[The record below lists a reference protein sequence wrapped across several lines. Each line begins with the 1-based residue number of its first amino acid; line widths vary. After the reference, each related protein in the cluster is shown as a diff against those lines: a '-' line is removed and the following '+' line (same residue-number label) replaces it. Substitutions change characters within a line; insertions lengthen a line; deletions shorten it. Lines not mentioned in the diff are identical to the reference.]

1 MLSSTVLTP
10 SVLSEITSLPGLWTG
25 KLVIHR
31 DNSYMATR
39 NGGPVA
45 ETFRLELYRQEDT
58 SSRFR
63 KLFSEYAISNPAR
76 LINHFSTV
84 DLPLQ
89 VDREILK
96 SLK

>member
-10 SVLSEITSLPGLWTG
+10 SVLSEITNLPGLWTG

-39 NGGPVA
+39 NGGPVV
-45 ETFRLELYRQEDT
+45 ETIRLQLYRQEDT
-58 SSRFR
+58 TGR

-76 LINHFSTV
+76 LINHCSTV

-89 VDREILK
+89 VDRDILK